1 VPFYLLL
8 VVWPTLGLAVITH
21 LVRQTS
27 ISMAWPVDSTFI
39 GELLPPKARANVFG
53 LRSAAWNIASA
64 LSAFLAG
71 KIIVRT
77 GYDWTFVSIA
87 GFTAL
92 SAVVFSLYYR
102 RHPLIRTGLIPS
114 ALPHGRERAEER
126 KRKDPVPTSG

>member
-1 VPFYLLL
+1 MVA
-8 VVWPTLGLAVITH
+8 WPSLGLAVIAH

-39 GELLPPKARANVFG
+39 GELLPPKSRASVFG
-53 LRSAAWNIASA
+53 LRSAAWNLGSA

-77 GYDWTFVSIA
+77 GYDWTFVSIV

-92 SAVVFSLYYR
+92 STCLFTLYYR
-102 RHPLIRTGLIPS
+102 RHPLIRAGLLPS
-114 ALPHGRERAEER
+114 ALPQGRDRVEEHSR
-126 KRKDPVPTSG
+126 SDAVPT